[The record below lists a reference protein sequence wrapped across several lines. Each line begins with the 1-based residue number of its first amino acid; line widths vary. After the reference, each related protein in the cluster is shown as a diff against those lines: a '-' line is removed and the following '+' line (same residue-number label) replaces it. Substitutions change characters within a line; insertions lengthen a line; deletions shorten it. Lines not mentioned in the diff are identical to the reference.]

1 MAAIFVVVVVVI
13 VVTIAFVSGE
23 GFPPAAWEV
32 CGRKVKW
39 GKSFIYTKCD
49 ILLIISMSNS
59 ICIAS
64 NNAILCGYM
73 VYSTLLAC

>member
-1 MAAIFVVVVVVI
+1 MAAIVVV
-13 VVTIAFVSGE
+13 VVTIAFGPGE

-32 CGRKVKW
+32 RGEKVKW
-39 GKSFIYTKCD
+39 GKLFIYTKCD

-64 NNAILCGYM
+64 NNAIICG
-73 VYSTLLAC
+73 